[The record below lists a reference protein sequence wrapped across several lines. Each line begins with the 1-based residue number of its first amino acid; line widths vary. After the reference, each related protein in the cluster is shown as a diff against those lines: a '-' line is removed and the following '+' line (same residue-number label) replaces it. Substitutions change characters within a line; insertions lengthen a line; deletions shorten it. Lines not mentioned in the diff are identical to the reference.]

1 MSWFIEYQKTT
12 MTASCL
18 ILFFA
23 LTSGTLLAQNVD
35 KMEDLTPFL
44 GHWIGTSTGFKDS
57 KITRSEPA
65 FEKIVMGLD
74 GNTLEIDLY
83 SESLRLHTIIYY
95 SAEEYIY
102 KYNPFYKSGSASYP
116 AIFENG
122 KLVVTP
128 TPEKRFIF
136 EIMPDGRFREYGEQ
150 KRNGVWEK
158 YFEDIF
164 KRVD

>member
-1 MSWFIEYQKTT
+1 MKANF
-12 MTASCL
+12 L
-18 ILFFA
+18 ILLFV
-23 LTSGTLLAQNVD
+23 LTTGGLLAQDAD
-35 KMEDLTPFL
+35 KMKDLAPFV
-44 GHWIGTSTGFKDS
+44 GHWIGTSTGFQES

-65 FEKIVMGLD
+65 FEKIAMGLD

-95 SAEEYIY
+95 SAEEDIY

-116 AIFENG
+116 AKFENG

-150 KRNGVWEK
+150 KKNGVWEK

-164 KRVD
+164 IRVD